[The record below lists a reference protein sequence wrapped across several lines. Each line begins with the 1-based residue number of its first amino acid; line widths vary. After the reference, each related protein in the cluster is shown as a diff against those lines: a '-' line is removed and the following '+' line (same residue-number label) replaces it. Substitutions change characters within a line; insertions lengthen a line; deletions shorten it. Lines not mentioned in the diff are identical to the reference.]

1 MVNDL
6 TRKNHEYWLHRASG
20 YSEVNQEELAGVQRG
35 NWSVFLQQEIRE
47 AFPGRT
53 PGEIR
58 ILDIGAGPGFLSII
72 LAEMGY
78 QVVAADFA
86 ERMLEEAY
94 ANAKASLPEIAEDLW
109 EDGEEEEWKAR
120 KRGYLR
126 SASLGGE
133 ISFRQENAMRLT
145 FPEGSFDVVLSRNL
159 TWNLPEPETAYR
171 DWLRVLKTDGLL
183 MVFDANWY
191 RYLVDSEK
199 KHAYDKDRER
209 VAEKGLGDYNIGEN
223 FDQME
228 EIARSMPMTERIRP
242 AWDQDLL
249 RRYGAKDI
257 SVAEDIGQRVYSE
270 KEKVNYASTPM
281 FMVKAKKS

>member
-35 NWSVFLQQEIRE
+35 NWSAFLQQEIRE

-133 ISFRQENAMRLT
+133 ISFRQENAMSLT

-171 DWLRVLKTDGLL
+171 DWLRVLKADGLL

-209 VAEKGLGDYNIGEN
+209 VAEKGFGDYNIGEN

-242 AWDQDLL
+242 AWDQNLL

>member
-35 NWSVFLQQEIRE
+35 NWSAFLQQEIRE

-133 ISFRQENAMRLT
+133 ISFRQENAMSLT

-281 FMVKAKKS
+281 FMVKTKKS

>member
-35 NWSVFLQQEIRE
+35 NWSAFLQQEIRE

-109 EDGEEEEWKAR
+109 EDGEEEEWKAG

-133 ISFRQENAMRLT
+133 ISFRQENAMSLT

>member
-47 AFPGRT
+47 ACPGRT
-53 PGEIR
+53 PGEIP

-133 ISFRQENAMRLT
+133 ISFRQENAMSLT

>member
-47 AFPGRT
+47 ACPGRT

-58 ILDIGAGPGFLSII
+58 ILYIGAGPGFLSII

-133 ISFRQENAMRLT
+133 ISFRQENAMSLT

-281 FMVKAKKS
+281 FMVKTKKS

>member
-47 AFPGRT
+47 ACPDRT
-53 PGEIR
+53 PGEVR

-133 ISFRQENAMRLT
+133 ISFRQENAMSLT

-257 SVAEDIGQRVYSE
+257 SVEEDIGQRVYSE

>member
-6 TRKNHEYWLHRASG
+6 TRRNHEYWLHRASG

-35 NWSVFLQQEIRE
+35 NWSAFLQQEIRE

-133 ISFRQENAMRLT
+133 ISFRQENAMSLT

>member
-58 ILDIGAGPGFLSII
+58 ILDIGVGPGFLSII

-133 ISFRQENAMRLT
+133 ISFRQENAMSLT

>member
-133 ISFRQENAMRLT
+133 ISFRQENAMSLT

-249 RRYGAKDI
+249 RRYGAKAI

-281 FMVKAKKS
+281 FMVKTKKS

>member
-35 NWSVFLQQEIRE
+35 NWSAFLQQEIRE

-133 ISFRQENAMRLT
+133 ISFRQENAMSLT

-209 VAEKGLGDYNIGEN
+209 VAEKGLGDFNIGEN

>member
-47 AFPGRT
+47 TCPGRT

-133 ISFRQENAMRLT
+133 ISFRQENAMSLT

-242 AWDQDLL
+242 AWDQELL

>member
-35 NWSVFLQQEIRE
+35 NWSAFLQQEIRE

-58 ILDIGAGPGFLSII
+58 ILDIGAGPGFFSII

-133 ISFRQENAMRLT
+133 ISFRQENAMSLT

>member
-47 AFPGRT
+47 TCPGRT

-133 ISFRQENAMRLT
+133 ISFRQENAMSLT

-171 DWLRVLKTDGLL
+171 DWLRVLKADGLL

-209 VAEKGLGDYNIGEN
+209 VAEKGFGDYNIGEN

-242 AWDQDLL
+242 AWDQNLL

>member
-35 NWSVFLQQEIRE
+35 NWSAFLQLEIRE

-133 ISFRQENAMRLT
+133 ISFRQENAMSLT

-249 RRYGAKDI
+249 RRYRAKDI

>member
-20 YSEVNQEELAGVQRG
+20 YSEGNQEELAGVQRG
-35 NWSVFLQQEIRE
+35 NWSAFLQQEIRE

-133 ISFRQENAMRLT
+133 ISFRQENAMSLT

>member
-47 AFPGRT
+47 ACPGRT

-58 ILDIGAGPGFLSII
+58 ILYIGAGPGFLSII

-133 ISFRQENAMRLT
+133 ISFRQENAMSLT

>member
-35 NWSVFLQQEIRE
+35 NWSAFLQQEIRE

-58 ILDIGAGPGFLSII
+58 ILDIGAGPGFFSII

-78 QVVAADFA
+78 QVEAADFA

-133 ISFRQENAMRLT
+133 ISFRQENAMSLT

>member
-133 ISFRQENAMRLT
+133 ISFRQENAMSLT

-281 FMVKAKKS
+281 FMVKTKKS

>member
-35 NWSVFLQQEIRE
+35 NWSAFLQQEIRE

-78 QVVAADFA
+78 QVEAADFA

-133 ISFRQENAMRLT
+133 ISFRQENAMSLT

>member
-35 NWSVFLQQEIRE
+35 NWSAFLQQEIRE

-58 ILDIGAGPGFLSII
+58 ILYIGAGPGFLSII

-133 ISFRQENAMRLT
+133 ISFRQENAMSLT

-281 FMVKAKKS
+281 FMVKTKKS

>member
-35 NWSVFLQQEIRE
+35 NWSAFLQQEIRE

-109 EDGEEEEWKAR
+109 EDGEEEEWNAG
-120 KRGYLR
+120 KRRYLR

-133 ISFRQENAMRLT
+133 ISFRQENAMSLT

-281 FMVKAKKS
+281 FMVKAKKP

>member
-35 NWSVFLQQEIRE
+35 NWSAFLQQEIRE

-78 QVVAADFA
+78 QVEAADFA

-133 ISFRQENAMRLT
+133 ISFRQENAMSLT

-242 AWDQDLL
+242 AWNQDLL

>member
-35 NWSVFLQQEIRE
+35 NWSAFLQQEIRE

-133 ISFRQENAMRLT
+133 ISFRQENAMSLT

-281 FMVKAKKS
+281 FMVKAKKP

>member
-35 NWSVFLQQEIRE
+35 NWSAFLQQEIRE

-133 ISFRQENAMRLT
+133 ISFRQENAMSLT

>member
-1 MVNDL
+1 
-6 TRKNHEYWLHRASG
+6 
-20 YSEVNQEELAGVQRG
+20 
-35 NWSVFLQQEIRE
+35 
-47 AFPGRT
+47 
-53 PGEIR
+53 
-58 ILDIGAGPGFLSII
+58 
-72 LAEMGY
+72 MGY

-133 ISFRQENAMRLT
+133 ISFRQENAMSLT

-242 AWDQDLL
+242 AWDQELL

>member
-35 NWSVFLQQEIRE
+35 NWSAFLQQEIRE

-133 ISFRQENAMRLT
+133 ISFRQENAMSLT

-242 AWDQDLL
+242 AWDQELL

>member
-6 TRKNHEYWLHRASG
+6 TRKNHEYWLHRTSG

-35 NWSVFLQQEIRE
+35 NWSAFLQQEIRE

-133 ISFRQENAMRLT
+133 ISFRQENAMSLT

>member
-35 NWSVFLQQEIRE
+35 NWSAFLQQEIRE

-109 EDGEEEEWKAR
+109 EDGEEEELKAR

-133 ISFRQENAMRLT
+133 ISFRQENAMSLT

>member
-133 ISFRQENAMRLT
+133 ISFRQENAMSLT

-242 AWDQDLL
+242 AWDQELL

>member
-35 NWSVFLQQEIRE
+35 NWSTFLQQEIRE

-94 ANAKASLPEIAEDLW
+94 ANAKAALPEIAEDLW

-133 ISFRQENAMRLT
+133 ISFRQENAMSLT

-171 DWLRVLKTDGLL
+171 DWLRVLKADGLL

-242 AWDQDLL
+242 AWDQNLL

>member
-47 AFPGRT
+47 ACPGRT
-53 PGEIR
+53 PGEIH

-133 ISFRQENAMRLT
+133 ISFRQENAMSLT

>member
-35 NWSVFLQQEIRE
+35 NWSAFLQQEIRE

-133 ISFRQENAMRLT
+133 ISFRQENAMSLT

-249 RRYGAKDI
+249 RRCGAKDI

>member
-47 AFPGRT
+47 TCPGRT

-133 ISFRQENAMRLT
+133 ISFRQENAMSLT

>member
-1 MVNDL
+1 
-6 TRKNHEYWLHRASG
+6 
-20 YSEVNQEELAGVQRG
+20 
-35 NWSVFLQQEIRE
+35 
-47 AFPGRT
+47 
-53 PGEIR
+53 
-58 ILDIGAGPGFLSII
+58 
-72 LAEMGY
+72 
-78 QVVAADFA
+78 
-86 ERMLEEAY
+86 MLF
-94 ANAKASLPEIAEDLW
+94 
-109 EDGEEEEWKAR
+109 
-120 KRGYLR
+120 R
-126 SASLGGE
+126 S
-133 ISFRQENAMRLT
+133 
-145 FPEGSFDVVLSRNL
+145 
-159 TWNLPEPETAYR
+159 
-171 DWLRVLKTDGLL
+171 LL
-183 MVFDANWY
+183 MVFDASWY

-242 AWDQDLL
+242 AWDQELL

>member
-35 NWSVFLQQEIRE
+35 NWSAFLQQEIRE
-47 AFPGRT
+47 AFPGRP

-133 ISFRQENAMRLT
+133 ISFRQENAMSLT

>member
-35 NWSVFLQQEIRE
+35 YWSVFLQQEIRE

-133 ISFRQENAMRLT
+133 ISFRQENAMSLT

>member
-86 ERMLEEAY
+86 ERILEEAY

-133 ISFRQENAMRLT
+133 ISFRQENAMSLT

-281 FMVKAKKS
+281 FMVKVKKS

>member
-1 MVNDL
+1 M
-6 TRKNHEYWLHRASG
+6 S
-20 YSEVNQEELAGVQRG
+20 
-35 NWSVFLQQEIRE
+35 
-47 AFPGRT
+47 
-53 PGEIR
+53 
-58 ILDIGAGPGFLSII
+58 
-72 LAEMGY
+72 
-78 QVVAADFA
+78 
-86 ERMLEEAY
+86 
-94 ANAKASLPEIAEDLW
+94 
-109 EDGEEEEWKAR
+109 
-120 KRGYLR
+120 
-126 SASLGGE
+126 
-133 ISFRQENAMRLT
+133 LT

-171 DWLRVLKTDGLL
+171 DWLRVLKTDGLP